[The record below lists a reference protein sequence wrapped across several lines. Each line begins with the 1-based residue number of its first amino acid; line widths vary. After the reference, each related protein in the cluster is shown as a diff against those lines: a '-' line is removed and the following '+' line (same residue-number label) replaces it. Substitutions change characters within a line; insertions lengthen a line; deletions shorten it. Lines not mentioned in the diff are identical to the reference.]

1 MKGNILQEC
10 IKFALENGYQIT
22 DDAFKLLVELSKT
35 GDPLEVLRKA
45 IINMR
50 DFRAE
55 TFIIGRE
62 TIEKLIEK
70 SSALKSETL
79 TVEKFE
85 KDVYFHA
92 EEVQPKIE
100 VLEDP
105 TGKIKTSG
113 TVEDYVRYFISR
125 FRKIERILRSRSDF
139 KDAIPVSEALKLPV
153 KSRVKAI
160 GMISD
165 KKGKKSRIDL
175 VVEDLKNEVKIIV
188 TPNSRR
194 EILEKAEKVM
204 LDQVIGF
211 EAVKLGKDFFKVE
224 DIIFPELPNRRPNS
238 SDDEVYVVL
247 MSDLHVGS
255 KEFMEREFNEFLSWL
270 NLKWGNDLSKEVARK
285 VKYLVIAGDL
295 IDGVGVYPN
304 QEKDLEIPDIYDQY
318 EEVARLLSKVPKHI
332 PIIVIPGNHDAS
344 RKSLPQ
350 PAIPREYAAKL
361 YELENLYSLGNPSIV
376 RLHGVEFLIYHGR
389 SLDDVLSSVP
399 KMSFS
404 RPEQAMKL
412 LLQARHLA
420 PIYGGKTPIA
430 PEEVDHLVIE
440 RIPDVFHA
448 GHVHVN
454 GFCRYRGTLIINS
467 GTWQRQ
473 TEYQK
478 MMGLNPTPGI
488 VTLLN
493 LKTFQTITMNFS
505 KAS

>member
-1 MKGNILQEC
+1 MKENALKEC

-22 DDAFKLLVELSKT
+22 DDAFKLLIELSKIRN
-35 GDPLEVLRKA
+35 PLEVLREVIADIRTFKS
-45 IINMR
+45 NS
-50 DFRAE
+50 
-55 TFIIGRE
+55 FIIGRE
-62 TIEKLIEK
+62 AIEKFIEK
-70 SSALKSETL
+70 QNSLESVPLIA
-79 TVEKFE
+79 
-85 KDVYFHA
+85 KDLEEASYFHV
-92 EEVQPKIE
+92 EEIKPRIE

-113 TVEDYVRYFISR
+113 TVEDYVKYFVNR

-139 KDAIPVSEALKLPV
+139 KDAIPISEAFKLPV
-153 KSRVKAI
+153 KSRVKTI
-160 GMISD
+160 GMITE
-165 KKGKKSRIDL
+165 KRGKKSHIDL
-175 VVEDLKNEVKIIV
+175 IIEDLKGEARVTVTSNSKREV
-188 TPNSRR
+188 
-194 EILEKAEKVM
+194 LEKAEKVM
-204 LDQVIGF
+204 LDQVIGI
-211 EAVKLGKDFFKVE
+211 EAVKLSEDFFKVE

-238 SDDEVYVVL
+238 SDDEVYVIL

-255 KEFMEREFNEFLSWL
+255 KEFMDKEFNEFLSWL
-270 NLKWGNDLSKEVARK
+270 NLKNGNEFSKEIARK

-318 EEVARLLSKVPKHI
+318 AEVARLLSKVPKHI

-350 PAIPREYAAKL
+350 PAIPKEYATKL

-389 SLDDVLSSVP
+389 SLDDVISSVP
-399 KMSFS
+399 KLSFTQ
-404 RPEQAMKL
+404 PEQAMKL
-412 LLQARHLA
+412 LLQVRHLA

-430 PEEVDHLVIE
+430 PEEIDHLVIE

-454 GFCRYRGTLIINS
+454 GSCRYRGTLIINS

-478 MMGLNPTPGI
+478 MMGLNPTPGV

-505 KAS
+505 QS